1 MLKKWQ
7 QRFFAAAATL
17 GFTTQLKAGS
27 LSKDE
32 QKLIFAEYE
41 KTHNISFADD
51 KKLNEDVEVEETL
64 LSAEEMADIATL
76 LGKEV
81 TEIPTGKKAVIES
94 LVVKSKEDKEVIKK
108 LSSEPEEEK
117 PIKVKM
123 EANATRVMPMV
134 LGHTP
139 HSATHLFGIEDPMYL
154 RSQWWNQIT
163 ATRTEMGSKLKQP
176 EKDSFMTAF
185 TGFAE
190 KLGERAIELKE
201 SNQISLLDYKQ
212 MMAGEGH
219 IDYSN
224 LQETVAGLGGEYVVR
239 RTDLILAYLRS
250 LPSVG
255 NIFPVVSNIQ
265 NKELAPTATFGEL
278 SQGYREGRI
287 FKGGVEFGA
296 EVYQVIDVMFKYQFA
311 DLIALEKKYIGYLNR
326 ESSDVIK
333 WSFIEWIMVYFGKQL
348 INEQNRRRVIGVTV
362 PQQEVVAN
370 PAMLAAD
377 GALRAIERVEEE
389 LKILPFED
397 LALYTDATMLDYVTN
412 FWNKIV
418 QILDTTEG
426 YKIYGN
432 IKHRPWYAALYA
444 EKYTNA
450 TGVIVSGQQLPDL
463 HPDNIIW
470 VPNMPNNNYKM
481 WITMEKNVENEEDK
495 PFEMLAFYYFAD
507 FEAINVR
514 SRWKEGS
521 GVLQPG
527 VKFDTL
533 ADLTA
538 SGRKMQWL
546 FTNYPASALTI
557 AATMSF
563 AANNLF
569 TVSGTVASVTTVNN
583 ASIET
588 VYKLVAGADFATTK
602 LVKAGAFSTITADFQ
617 PAAAGDYIKV
627 YAELYDVNVTIEGK
641 VKKVTKPTGKFLEL
655 ERKVTV

>member
-7 QRFFAAAATL
+7 QRFFAAAVTL

-64 LSAEEMADIATL
+64 LSAEEMADIATI

-117 PIKVKM
+117 TVKVKM

-163 ATRTEMGSKLKQP
+163 ATRKEMGSQLKQP

-185 TGFAE
+185 TGFAG
-190 KLGERAIELKE
+190 KLGERAVELAA
-201 SNQISLLDYKQ
+201 SNQMSLLNYKQ
-212 MMAGEGH
+212 MIAGQGH
-219 IDYSN
+219 VDYSN
-224 LQETVAGLGGEYVVR
+224 LDAAVAGLGGEYVVR
-239 RTDLILAYLRS
+239 RTDLLLAYFRS

-265 NKELAPTATFGEL
+265 NKELAPTATFQEL

-333 WSFIEWIMVYFGKQL
+333 WSFIEWIMVYFGRQL
-348 INEQNRRRVIGVTV
+348 INEQNRRRVIGVAV
-362 PQQEVVAN
+362 PQQNVVAN
-370 PAMLAAD
+370 PAILAAD
-377 GALRAIERVEEE
+377 GALRAIERVEEQ
-389 LKILPFED
+389 LKVLPFTE
-397 LALYTDATMLDYVTN
+397 LALYTDATMLDYVTS

-418 QILDTTEG
+418 QILDSTEG
-426 YKIYGN
+426 YKIYAN
-432 IKHRPWYAALYA
+432 LKHKSWYSALYA
-444 EKYTNA
+444 EKYTLS
-450 TGVIVSGQQLPDL
+450 TGVIVTGDQLPDL

-470 VPNMPNNNYKM
+470 VPNIPNNNFKM
-481 WITMEKNVENEEDK
+481 WITIEKNVENEEDK
-495 PFEMLAFYYFAD
+495 PFEMLAFFYFPD

-527 VKFDTL
+527 VAYKTL
-533 ADLTA
+533 AALTD

-546 FTNYPASALTI
+546 FTNFPASALPVTAI
-557 AATMSF
+557 MSF

-569 TVSGTVASVTTVNN
+569 NISGTVSSVTTVTG

-602 LVKAGAFSTITADFQ
+602 LVKAGAFSTISADFQ
-617 PAAAGDYIKV
+617 PAAVGDYIKV
-627 YAELYDVNVTIEGK
+627 YAELSDVPTQIDGK
-641 VKKVTKPTGKFLEL
+641 SVLITTPTGKFLEL

>member
-7 QRFFAAAATL
+7 QRFFAVAAAL

-94 LVVKSKEDKEVIKK
+94 LVVKSKEDQKKIEK
-108 LSSEPEEEK
+108 LSAEPEEDK

-123 EANATRVMPMV
+123 EANASRVIPMV

-139 HSATHLFGIEDPMYL
+139 HTATHLFGIEDPMYL

-185 TGFAE
+185 TGYAE
-190 KLGERAIELKE
+190 KLSERAVELCA
-201 SNQISLLDYKQ
+201 SNQISLLNYKQ

-224 LQETVAGLGGEYVVR
+224 LQTAVQGLGGEYVVR
-239 RTDLILAYLRS
+239 RTDLILAYFRS

-296 EVYQVIDVMFKYQFA
+296 EIYQVIDVMFKYQFA
-311 DLIALEKKYIGYLNR
+311 DMIALEKKYIGYLNR

-333 WSFIEWIMVYFGKQL
+333 WSFIEWIMTYFGKQL

-362 PQQEVVAN
+362 PQQLVVAN

-389 LKILPFED
+389 LKVLPFAD
-397 LALYTDATMLDYVTN
+397 LALYTEATMLDYVTN

-432 IKHRPWYAALYA
+432 MKHRPWYAALYA

-470 VPNMPNNNYKM
+470 VPNIPNNNYKM
-481 WITMEKNVENEEDK
+481 WITLEKNVESEEDK
-495 PFEMLAFYYFAD
+495 PLEMLAFYFHPDY
-507 FEAINVR
+507 EAINVR

-527 VKFDTL
+527 VKFKTL

-569 TVSGTVASVTTVNN
+569 TISGTVASVTTVNN

-627 YAELYDVNVTIEGK
+627 YSELADANVTIDGK
-641 VKKVTKPTGKFLEL
+641 VVKVTQPTGKFLEL